1 MKGKAIDS
9 ETIKAHVVTAVA
21 LLPKEKLLLKQI
33 LEEKSGSTIV
43 LKTKVDASLI
53 AGLYVRIE
61 DKVFDAT
68 IKSRLERLKESLLT

>member
-1 MKGKAIDS
+1 MMGKSNDS
-9 ETIKAHVVTAVA
+9 ETVKAHVVTAVA

-33 LEEKSGSTIV
+33 LEEKSGGTIV

-68 IKSRLERLKESLLT
+68 IKSRLDRLKERLLT